1 MLEFLHAPPHNA
13 DMKTAGVVA
22 ALAVCLTFGCA
33 KKGDP
38 VQETLDRMVKA
49 ANSRDAA
56 VLFEN
61 VAPEFQAAD
70 GSSRSDNEALVHRI
84 FAAYE
89 TLNVT
94 ILNVQAEKGQNAA
107 RVRFTAE
114 MSGQP
119 LKVGGL
125 QGLLPP
131 SAKYDFDLR
140 LTSDGKTW
148 KVAWGSWQRAGD

>member
-1 MLEFLHAPPHNA
+1 MHAPLPLPHNA
-13 DMKTAGVVA
+13 AMRKTARIFA
-22 ALAVCLTFGCA
+22 ALSVCLALGCA

-38 VQETLDRMVKA
+38 VQATLDRMVKA
-49 ANSRDAA
+49 ANARDAA
-56 VLFEN
+56 ALFES
-61 VAPEFQAAD
+61 VAPDFQAAD
-70 GSSRSDNEALVHRI
+70 GSGRPDTEALVHRI

-89 TLNVT
+89 ILNVT
-94 ILNVQAEKGQNAA
+94 IHDIQSEKGENAA

-125 QGLLPP
+125 QGLFPS

-140 LTSDGKTW
+140 LTSDGKKW
-148 KVAWGSWQRAGD
+148 QVAWASWQPAQ